1 MEKSEKRHFGE
12 EIFSNLIYVSP
23 LRAEEP
29 LCSVIVS
36 KAVQE
41 AQPNLKV
48 IADVFGCNY
57 SVKKW
62 KPADFCVLK
71 SGQKMLEGLQAIVE
85 STETNCTFFCSD
97 CWKKTVVLKSGVSSE
112 VEFIDEVE
120 AAEDQVVAKEV
131 VENEAIDDEIVEAE
145 AIENEVVETEVVE
158 DEVVEEEVLEDEVV
172 EDEDV
177 VKEAVVEKAVETEVV
192 ENEIVENEAIE
203 NAVVEKEVVE
213 DEVDDDEEVV
223 EEVIENEAI
232 DRVGVMFRFF
242 QKNWSIFSNFLTV
255 QTTGMSSSL

>member
-1 MEKSEKRHFGE
+1 MKYPLRPTFSFGKTVTSFI
-12 EIFSNLIYVSP
+12 IFAILGQRGVV
-23 LRAEEP
+23 RAEEP

-112 VEFIDEVE
+112 VEFIDGASVKVE
-120 AAEDQVVAKEV
+120 SAEDQVVAEGV
-131 VENEAIDDEIVEAE
+131 VEKIIDDEIVEAE
-145 AIENEVVETEVVE
+145 ATENEVVETKVVE
-158 DEVVEEEVLEDEVV
+158 DEVVEEEVLEDE
-172 EDEDV
+172 DEDV
-177 VKEAVVEKAVETEVV
+177 VKEAVQQLQVPL
-192 ENEIVENEAIE
+192 
-203 NAVVEKEVVE
+203 
-213 DEVDDDEEVV
+213 
-223 EEVIENEAI
+223 
-232 DRVGVMFRFF
+232 VG
-242 QKNWSIFSNFLTV
+242 
-255 QTTGMSSSL
+255 